1 MTIKFD
7 EMIQSNKKTKF
18 VRRIRLCLE
27 LKDQNGYF
35 AYEWQNENKKWEPYN
50 AQVMTQIADAL
61 DQDNSTLSIT
71 SQTRTYDIDLK
82 KLVQTNTSSNVTR
95 KIRSVKSS
103 SFSCVFFFNQ
113 GIGIFSSVTRQP
125 PSTSTPSTKRPLEA
139 EEEPTSSKRSSSKS
153 TGAESSSGEEQ

>member
-1 MTIKFD
+1 MTVKFE

-35 AYEWQNENKKWEPYN
+35 VYEWQNENKKWEPYN
-50 AQVMTQIADAL
+50 AQVMTQIADTL
-61 DQDNSTLSIT
+61 NQDNTTLSIT

-82 KLVQTNTSSNVTR
+82 KLVQTNTSTNVTR

-103 SFSCVFFFNQ
+103 SFSCIVFLQFTHRHVP
-113 GIGIFSSVTRQP
+113 FSDETNTVHFDSVQE
-125 PSTSTPSTKRPLEA
+125 TSTRN
-139 EEEPTSSKRSSSKS
+139 
-153 TGAESSSGEEQ
+153 

>member
-1 MTIKFD
+1 MLLNEQYFVHQVDVDITEEISMTIKFD

-35 AYEWQNENKKWEPYN
+35 VYEWQNENKKWEPYS

-61 DQDNSTLSIT
+61 NQDHSTLSIT
-71 SQTRTYDIDLK
+71 SHTRTYDLDLK
-82 KLVQTNTSSNVTR
+82 KLVQTNTSTNVTR

-103 SFSCVFFFNQ
+103 SSSRTLVF
-113 GIGIFSSVTRQP
+113 TRQ
-125 PSTSTPSTKRPLEA
+125 TSPFLF
-139 EEEPTSSKRSSSKS
+139 
-153 TGAESSSGEEQ
+153 Q